1 MVAGARSPSAVSS
14 SESAMAVKS
23 ASMGAGSIGERPNC
37 RVPDRPTRFSTWNLY
52 GFATHIAAMEAIVS
66 QSALQPAHAHAHHG
80 PAERLPTLMLGAIGV
95 VYGDIGTS
103 PLYAMKESFLG
114 PHPLAVDAPHI
125 FGVLSLV
132 FWSLMLIVTVKYV
145 LVAMRADNRGE
156 GGSFALLSLIARNL
170 AGKRWTSTL
179 VILGVLATC
188 LFYGDAMITPAISV
202 LSAVEGLTIAEPQ
215 LQPLVVPISIAIL
228 VGLFVVQSRGT
239 AKVGRIFGPVIL
251 VYLAALAVLGV
262 SNTLVHPE
270 IVAALSPTWAL
281 QFFAT
286 DFKLA
291 FLALGSVFLAV
302 TGAETLYADM
312 GHFGRRAIG
321 WSWLTLVYPCLMLNY
336 LGQGALLLGHPA
348 AAENPFYLMAP
359 DWARLPL
366 VFIATAATII
376 ASKAVISGAF
386 SITHQAVQL
395 GFLPRLKTE
404 HTSEKAAGQIY
415 IPAVNWGLLF
425 MVIVLVL
432 GFRESGKLAS
442 AYGIAV
448 TGTMLI
454 TTIMLGFLVFQ
465 VWSWNRALATA
476 TIGLFVLVDGAY
488 FASNITKIPDGGWF
502 PLLVAAVSFTV
513 LTTWAKGR
521 QLMRERLSEAALPL
535 AIFIKSAAASVHRVR
550 GTSVFLST
558 SAETVP
564 AALLHNLKHNQVL
577 HARVLILNVKV
588 EEVPHVPS
596 EKRLEVHDAGQGF
609 YRVVL
614 HYGFMEEVDIPRD
627 LARVDTCGEPFN
639 MMSTSFFLGRQKLIA
654 SKRRAG
660 MALWR
665 ERLFAWMLKSSESAM
680 EFFKLPT
687 NRVVELGSQ
696 LQI

>member
-1 MVAGARSPSAVSS
+1 MATAIPSAELTADNIPV
-14 SESAMAVKS
+14 
-23 ASMGAGSIGERPNC
+23 R
-37 RVPDRPTRFSTWNLY
+37 
-52 GFATHIAAMEAIVS
+52 
-66 QSALQPAHAHAHHG
+66 HG
-80 PAERLPTLMLGAIGV
+80 PNETLPKLMLGAIGV

-103 PLYAMKESFLG
+103 PLYTMKESFLG
-114 PHPLAVDAPHI
+114 PHPLAVDRLHI
-125 FGVLSLV
+125 FGVLSLI
-132 FWSLMLIVTVKYV
+132 FWSLMLVVTVKYV
-145 LVAMRADNRGE
+145 FVAMRADNKGE

-170 AGKRWTSTL
+170 GHKKWAPAL
-179 VILGVLATC
+179 VLLGVLATC

-202 LSAVEGLTIAEPQ
+202 LSAVEGLTIAEAG
-215 LQPLVVPISIAIL
+215 LQPLVIPISIGIL
-228 VGLFVVQSRGT
+228 IGLFLVQSRGT
-239 AKVGRIFGPVIL
+239 AKVGILFGPVIAIYL
-251 VYLAALAVLGV
+251 VVLAVLGISNILAHPSIV
-262 SNTLVHPE
+262 S
-270 IVAALSPTWAL
+270 ALSPSWAFK
-281 QFFAT
+281 FFLVNP
-286 DFKLA
+286 KLA

-336 LGQGALLLGHPA
+336 MGQGALMLGDPHTA
-348 AAENPFYLMAP
+348 VNPFFLMAP

-376 ASKAVISGAF
+376 ASQAVISGAF
-386 SITHQAVQL
+386 SVTHQAVQL

-415 IPAVNWGLLF
+415 IPGVNWGLLF
-425 MVIVLVL
+425 MVIVLVV
-432 GFRESGKLAS
+432 GFRESGRLAS

-454 TTIMLGFLVFQ
+454 TTMMLGVLVFQ
-465 VWSWNRALATA
+465 VWRWNRILATV
-476 TIGLFVLVDGAY
+476 TIGLFLVVDGTF

-502 PLLVAAVSFTV
+502 PLLVAAISFTV

-521 QLMRERLSEAALPL
+521 QLMRERLQEAALPL
-535 AIFIKSAAASVHRVR
+535 AVFIKSVAESVHRVR

-558 SAETVP
+558 SADTVP

-577 HARVLILNVKV
+577 HERVLILNVKV
-588 EEVPHVPS
+588 EEVPYVAP
-596 EKRLEVHDAGQGF
+596 EKRIEAHDAGHGL
-609 YRVVL
+609 YRVIL
-614 HYGFMEEVDIPRD
+614 HYGFMQEVDIPRD
-627 LARVDTCGEPFN
+627 LAAIETCGEPFN

-654 SKRRAG
+654 SKKHPG
-660 MALWR
+660 MRLWR
-665 ERLFAWMLKSSESAM
+665 EKLFAWMLKNSESAM

>member
-1 MVAGARSPSAVSS
+1 
-14 SESAMAVKS
+14 MATLVQS
-23 ASMGAGSIGERPNC
+23 QAPAAEAP
-37 RVPDRPTRFSTWNLY
+37 P
-52 GFATHIAAMEAIVS
+52 ATH
-66 QSALQPAHAHAHHG
+66 AHS
-80 PAERLPTLMLGAIGV
+80 LPTLMLGAVGV

-114 PHPLAVDAPHI
+114 PHPLTVDAPHI

-170 AGKRWTSTL
+170 EGKRWTATL
-179 VILGVLATC
+179 ITLGVLATC

-202 LSAVEGLTIAEPQ
+202 LSAVEGLTIVEAP

-228 VGLFVVQSRGT
+228 IALFLVQSRGT
-239 AKVGRIFGPVIL
+239 AKVGLLFGPVIL
-251 VYLAALAVLGV
+251 VYLATLAALGV
-262 SNTLVHPE
+262 ANIVTHPE
-270 IVAALSPTWAL
+270 IIGALNPMWAL
-281 QFFAT
+281 RFFIA
-286 DFKLA
+286 DPKLA

-321 WSWLTLVYPCLMLNY
+321 WSWLTLVYPCLTLNY

-348 AAENPFYLMAP
+348 AATNPFYLMAP

-366 VFIATAATII
+366 VGIATAATII
-376 ASKAVISGAF
+376 ASQAVISGAF
-386 SITHQAVQL
+386 SVTHQAVQL
-395 GFLPRLKTE
+395 GFLPRLRTE

-415 IPAVNWGLLF
+415 IPAVNWGLLV
-425 MVIVLVL
+425 MVVVLVL

-454 TTIMLGFLVFQ
+454 TTVMLGFLVFQ
-465 VWSWNRALATA
+465 IWRWNRVIATV
-476 TIGLFVLVDGAY
+476 TIGTFMMVDGAY

-502 PLLVAAVSFTV
+502 PLLVALISFTV

-521 QLMRERLSEAALPL
+521 RLMRERLEQSALPL
-535 AIFIKSAAASVHRVR
+535 QVFVKSTGASVHRVR

-558 SAETVP
+558 SADTVP

-577 HARVLILNVKV
+577 HERVIILNVKV
-588 EEVPHVPS
+588 EEVPHVGP
-596 EKRLEVHDAGQGF
+596 ERRVEFHEAEQGF
-609 YRVVL
+609 YRMIL
-614 HYGFMEEVDIPRD
+614 HYGFMDEVDVPRD
-627 LARVDTCGEPFN
+627 LAFITSCGEPFD

-654 SKRRAG
+654 STKTPG

-665 ERLFAWMLKSSESAM
+665 EKLFAWMLKSSESAM

>member
-1 MVAGARSPSAVSS
+1 
-14 SESAMAVKS
+14 MATLVQS
-23 ASMGAGSIGERPNC
+23 QAPAAEAP
-37 RVPDRPTRFSTWNLY
+37 P
-52 GFATHIAAMEAIVS
+52 ATH
-66 QSALQPAHAHAHHG
+66 AHK
-80 PAERLPTLMLGAIGV
+80 LPTLMLGAVGV

-114 PHPLAVDAPHI
+114 PHPLAVDTPHI

-170 AGKRWTSTL
+170 EGKRWTATL
-179 VILGVLATC
+179 VTLGVLATC

-202 LSAVEGLTIAEPQ
+202 LSAVEGLTIVEAP

-228 VGLFVVQSRGT
+228 VGLFLVQSRGT
-239 AKVGRIFGPVIL
+239 AKVGALFGPVIL
-251 VYLAALAVLGV
+251 VYLAALAALGV
-262 SNTLVHPE
+262 TNILAHPE
-270 IVAALSPTWAL
+270 IIGALSPTWAL
-281 QFFAT
+281 RFFIT
-286 DFKLA
+286 DPKLA

-312 GHFGRRAIG
+312 GHFGRKAIG
-321 WSWLTLVYPCLMLNY
+321 WSWLTLVYPCLTLNY

-348 AAENPFYLMAP
+348 AATNPFYLMAP

-366 VFIATAATII
+366 VAIATAATII
-376 ASKAVISGAF
+376 ASQAVISGAF
-386 SITHQAVQL
+386 SVTHQAVQL
-395 GFLPRLKTE
+395 GFLPRLRTE

-415 IPAVNWGLLF
+415 IPAVNWGLLV
-425 MVIVLVL
+425 MVVVLVL
-432 GFRESGKLAS
+432 GFKESGKLAS

-454 TTIMLGFLVFQ
+454 TTVMLGFLVFQ
-465 VWSWNRALATA
+465 IWRWNRLIATL
-476 TIGLFVLVDGAY
+476 TIGTFLAVDGAY

-502 PLLVAAVSFTV
+502 PLLVALISFTV

-521 QLMRERLSEAALPL
+521 RLMRERLEQSALPL
-535 AIFIKSAAASVHRVR
+535 PVFVKSTGASVHRVR

-558 SAETVP
+558 SADTVP

-577 HARVLILNVKV
+577 HERVIILNVKV
-588 EEVPHVPS
+588 EEVPHV
-596 EKRLEVHDAGQGF
+596 AGERRVEFHEAGAGF
-609 YRVVL
+609 YRMIL
-614 HYGFMEEVDIPRD
+614 HYGFMDEVDIPRD
-627 LARVDTCGEPFN
+627 LAFIKSCGEPFN
-639 MMSTSFFLGRQKLIA
+639 MMSTSFFLGRQKLVA
-654 SKRRAG
+654 SSKAPG

-665 ERLFAWMLKSSESAM
+665 EKLFAWMLKSSESAM